1 MFDYIVVGGGSA
13 GCTLAG
19 RLAEDSAVRVLLL
32 EAGPG
37 DKSPFVEIPSGC
49 AAILPRRNSRNFGFE
64 TTPQPGLGGRR
75 GYQPRGRGL
84 GGSSNLNA
92 MIYIRGVPGDY
103 DEWEQLGA
111 TGWGW
116 RDVLPYFRKS
126 ESHQD
131 YASLTHPQ
139 LHGQTGPLAVSPP
152 RARNPFC
159 DAFIAAGRAAGLK
172 LNSDFNGPEQEGVG
186 WFDVTMK
193 NGERWNAARA
203 YLHGNERTNLEVRTG
218 VLVERICTIGSGAS
232 ARATG
237 VLVRN
242 PDGSVVTISAQR
254 EVLLCGG
261 AFNSPQLLMLSGIGP
276 AEELRRIGVAPVVDL
291 PSVGQNLHD
300 HLDITMARTVPGKAG
315 KALFGYSPS
324 GLFGLIGHYQRYQR
338 ERQGPLTSNFAEAG
352 AFVRSSPGLDRPDL
366 QLHFVV
372 GMVDD
377 HNRRLRYGH
386 GYSCHAC
393 VLRPKSRGSVRL
405 QSTDPAAAPL
415 IDPNFLGDPADMAGM
430 VAGFRLVRQIF
441 AQTPLAQFGGKEL
454 WGANV
459 RDDDTAAIETLIRE
473 RSDTIYHPVGTCR
486 MGTDADAVVD
496 PYLRVRGVDGLR
508 VVDASVMPRVI
519 GGNTNAPV
527 IMLAERAADLI
538 RGRLA

>member
-19 RLAEDSAVRVLLL
+19 RLSEDSAVRVLLL

-37 DKSPFVEIPSGC
+37 DQSPLVEIPTGC
-49 AAILPRRNSRNFGFE
+49 AAVLPARNRRNYGFH
-64 TTPQPGLGGRR
+64 TTPQPGLGGRS

-111 TGWGW
+111 QGWGW

-126 ESHQD
+126 ESHQAYD
-131 YASLTHPQ
+131 TLQFPQ
-139 LHGQTGPLAVSPP
+139 LHGQSGPLAVSPP
-152 RARNPFC
+152 RARNPFGT
-159 DAFIAAGRAAGLK
+159 AFIAAGHAAGLP
-172 LNSDFNGPEQEGVG
+172 LNADFNGPEQEGVG
-186 WFDVTMK
+186 WYDVTQK

-203 YLHGNERTNLEVRTG
+203 YVNGLQRPTREVRTG
-218 VLVERICTIGSGAS
+218 AHVERICTIGSGTS

-237 VLVRN
+237 VLVRGA
-242 PDGSVVTISAQR
+242 DGMVNTISVQR

-261 AFNSPQLLMLSGIGP
+261 AFHSPHLLMLSGIG
-276 AEELRRIGVAPVVDL
+276 AAQDLQRIGIAPVLDL
-291 PSVGQNLHD
+291 PEVGRNLQD
-300 HLDITMARTVPGKAG
+300 HLDITMARTVPGRAG
-315 KALFGYSPS
+315 KALFGYSPT
-324 GLFGLIGHYQRYQR
+324 GLLGMVGHYRQYQR

-352 AFVRSSPGLDRPDL
+352 AFVRSRPDLDRPDL

-372 GMVDD
+372 GMVDN
-377 HNRRLRYGH
+377 HNRRLHYGH

-393 VLRPKSRGSVRL
+393 VLRPQSRGSVRL
-405 QSTDPAAAPL
+405 QSADPAVAPL

-430 VAGFRLVRQIF
+430 VAGFRLIRKIF
-441 AQTPLAQFGGKEL
+441 AQPALAQYGGKEL
-454 WGANV
+454 WGAKV
-459 RDDDTAAIETLIRE
+459 RDDDTAAIEALIRE

-486 MGTDADAVVD
+486 MGSDAAAVVD
-496 PYLRVRGVDGLR
+496 PQLRVRGVEGLR
-508 VVDASVMPRVI
+508 VVDASVMPRLI